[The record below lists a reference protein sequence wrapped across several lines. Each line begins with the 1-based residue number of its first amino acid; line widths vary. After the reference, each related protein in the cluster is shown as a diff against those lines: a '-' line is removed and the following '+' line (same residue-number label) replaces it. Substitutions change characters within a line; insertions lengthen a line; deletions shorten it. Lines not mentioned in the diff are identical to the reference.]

1 MASALTDSN
10 PSVLDQPKMEDPAVL
25 EQKHEQPATT
35 TRLTL
40 VIQTTTPKKK
50 KPDVQYTDI
59 KAAKFLKQLAKQEAS
74 KRPKET
80 VIRYTNP
87 HDHFVQRKYRQ
98 FKAIATPTMSKFL
111 HMTLHLQNG
120 LCRDLGQTLAVAL
133 KGAIVFEF
141 KDASEQ
147 EASNDVPALE
157 DQMSNLRNVVSE
169 MDTLLKSSSADEK
182 KNIAKLCLDLL
193 QSKHPL
199 TFSNPKDHAFL
210 DDPSV
215 EFFIFREGHTTVY
228 AVLSNTHLAS
238 MVQLPEVPGFNDYT
252 LRFNASHPTNQ
263 PVTISE
269 LEHLK
274 SCYIRFQRG
283 KKHLEAGKA
292 IEDTKLK
299 VVPPGFDRTPK
310 AVRRLVAQGSLK
322 KKDQLQKVQAMLSWA
337 SLVASESVCVPQAN
351 VQPLVD
357 SHHEQC
363 SVCEDS
369 V

>member
-98 FKAIATPTMSKFL
+98 FKAIATPTITMSKFL

-120 LCRDLGQTLAVAL
+120 LCRDLGQTLAEAL
-133 KGAIVFEF
+133 AIVFEF

-147 EASNDVPALE
+147 EASNDVPALDALE

-182 KNIAKLCLDLL
+182 KNIVKLCLDLL
-193 QSKHPL
+193 QS
-199 TFSNPKDHAFL
+199 NAIDNAVIANGIRCEAF
-210 DDPSV
+210 D
-215 EFFIFREGHTTVY
+215 
-228 AVLSNTHLAS
+228 
-238 MVQLPEVPGFNDYT
+238 
-252 LRFNASHPTNQ
+252 
-263 PVTISE
+263 
-269 LEHLK
+269 
-274 SCYIRFQRG
+274 
-283 KKHLEAGKA
+283 
-292 IEDTKLK
+292 
-299 VVPPGFDRTPK
+299 
-310 AVRRLVAQGSLK
+310 
-322 KKDQLQKVQAMLSWA
+322 
-337 SLVASESVCVPQAN
+337 
-351 VQPLVD
+351 
-357 SHHEQC
+357 
-363 SVCEDS
+363 
-369 V
+369 